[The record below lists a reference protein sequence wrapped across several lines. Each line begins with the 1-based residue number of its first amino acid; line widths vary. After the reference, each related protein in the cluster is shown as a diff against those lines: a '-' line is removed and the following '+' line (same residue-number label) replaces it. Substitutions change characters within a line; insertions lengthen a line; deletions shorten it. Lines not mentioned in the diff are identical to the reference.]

1 MSLFG
6 KSKRDEARKQAQ
18 AEFESACAADVG
30 SRTGRSLTVRAGARA
45 KVHVDK
51 LFVTGAETA
60 MAYDEAR
67 SVAIVLGED
76 RPDLPKP
83 SEYQTIKS
91 VNGDIVSY
99 LPAAYCERIFRLGM
113 RYQTMEISAA
123 QAVEMVQLVADQ
135 ISLDLQLEKP
145 FQALEFLREE
155 LEDSPDDVSDSGN
168 ATGSGPQQ

>member
-1 MSLFG
+1 MALFG
-6 KSKRDEARKQAQ
+6 KSKKDEARQKAQ
-18 AEFESACAADVG
+18 AEYEAACSADVA
-30 SRTGRSLTVRAGARA
+30 SRTGHSLTIRAGARA

-51 LFVTGAETA
+51 LFVNGAEIA

-67 SVAIVLGED
+67 SVAIALGED

-113 RYQTMEISAA
+113 RYQTMEISAD

-135 ISLDLQLEKP
+135 ISLELQLEKP
-145 FQALEFLREE
+145 FVALEFLREE
-155 LEDSPDDVSDSGN
+155 LKDSPDASS
-168 ATGSGPQQ
+168 ATEGDQGDRE